1 MTINKLLICLC
12 TIVILVLA
20 INMSLMDEQ
29 IKTISNTVDEI
40 NIMLKDFN
48 DG

>member
-1 MTINKLLICLC
+1 MMNKIITVLLAIGLVVTTINLY
-12 TIVILVLA
+12 LA
-20 INMSLMDEQ
+20 KQQIDSLG
-29 IKTISNTVDEI
+29 NTVDEI

>member
-1 MTINKLLICLC
+1 MLDKIMIFILGAGLLYAMVNLYSAK
-12 TIVILVLA
+12 V
-20 INMSLMDEQ
+20 Q
-29 IKTISNTVDEI
+29 IDSIGNTVDEI

>member
-1 MTINKLLICLC
+1 MLDKVMIFILGAGLLYA
-12 TIVILVLA
+12 IV
-20 INMSLMDEQ
+20 SLYSAKVQ
-29 IKTISNTVDEI
+29 IESIGNTVDEI

>member
-1 MTINKLLICLC
+1 MLDKIMIS
-12 TIVILVLA
+12 VLA
-20 INMSLMDEQ
+20 VGLLYSAVNLYLAKVQLKSIG
-29 IKTISNTVDEI
+29 NTVDEI